1 MLQVRE
7 SELLQGVIEIE
18 DVIDTL
24 EVIVIVRNIV
34 Q

>member
-1 MLQVRE
+1 MLQVRK

-18 DVIDTL
+18 DIIDTL